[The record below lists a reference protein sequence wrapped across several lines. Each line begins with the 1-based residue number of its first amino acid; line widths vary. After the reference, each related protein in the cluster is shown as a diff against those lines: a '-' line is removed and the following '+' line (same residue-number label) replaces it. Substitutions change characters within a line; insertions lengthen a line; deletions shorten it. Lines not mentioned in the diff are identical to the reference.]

1 VCGIVGVIDTVAGRV
16 SPRVL
21 AAMRDVMIRRGPDG
35 EGLYLDGAV
44 GMAMRRLSI
53 IDLEGGGQP
62 LFSRDGDVVAFQ
74 NGEIYNYRALRADLI
89 ARGFRFVSQSDT
101 EVLAHG
107 FACWGAAGLLERLDG
122 MYAIAILDRARREVH
137 LARDRF
143 GEKPLYYTHAGGR
156 FAYASDLVALAAL
169 DWVSDE
175 IDGESM
181 DRYLALHY
189 VPGEATIF
197 KAIRRVL
204 PGERLVVS
212 IDDPRPSRHRYYTLR
227 LGEVRRVSDRDLA
240 ARLEEAVASRLVA
253 DVPVGVFLSGGLDS
267 SVIAAIAAR
276 TQPRIATFS
285 MGFEADSHDESVYAE
300 TVAKAIGSDHHHF
313 RFDGDS
319 FRALLPMVAAALD
332 EPVGDQAQ
340 LPLSWLCQEARRHVT
355 VALSGEGADEIFAGY
370 SYYRRHATALSWRER
385 LATRWGRPIVLPDG
399 PRRLTDNPTP
409 ETPSGFPLLTDAA
422 GRARLTGAARRE
434 IAEWEAGLMA
444 WLDGAAD
451 GLQRAT
457 AADLATWL
465 PDDLLVKF
473 DRVSMAYS
481 LEGRAPYLA
490 PPVVEA
496 GLALPPAQRMN
507 GATSKV
513 ALRRV
518 ASRWLPPAI
527 LERPKQGFVL
537 PMARWLAEWF
547 EKPASIRDYFF
558 ARAVPGLD
566 MAEVARL
573 TQDDLSAGVRRER
586 LLFALVLLVEWHQAF
601 KDKRRD
607 LARRLR
613 SGFDG
618 ERASGNDV

>member
-1 VCGIVGVIDTVAGRV
+1 MCGIVGVVDTVAGGV
-16 SPRVL
+16 PPPLL

-35 EGLYLDGAV
+35 AGQYVDGAV

-53 IDLEGGGQP
+53 IDLETGGQP
-62 LFSRDGDVVAFQ
+62 FFSRDGDVVAFQ
-74 NGEIYNYRALRADLI
+74 NGEIYNYRSLRTELQS
-89 ARGFRFVSQSDT
+89 RGYPFVSHSDT

-122 MYAIAILDRARREVH
+122 MYALAILDRARRELH

-143 GEKPLYYTHAGGR
+143 GEKPLYYAQAPGR
-156 FAYASDLVALAAL
+156 FAYASDLLALAAL

-175 IDGESM
+175 VDGESM

-204 PGERLVVS
+204 PGERLVAP
-212 IDDPRPSRHRYYTLR
+212 IDDPRPIRHRYYTLR
-227 LGEVRRVSDRDLA
+227 LGETRRVSDGELA
-240 ARLEEAVASRLVA
+240 ARLEEAVTSRLVA

-276 TQPRIATFS
+276 SQPRIATFS
-285 MGFEADSHDESVYAE
+285 MGFEAASHDETSHAE
-300 TVAKAIGSDHHHF
+300 VVAKAIGSRHHQF
-313 RFDGDS
+313 RFDGES
-319 FRALLPMVAAALD
+319 FRALLPMVAGTLD

-340 LPLSWLCQEARRHVT
+340 LPLYWLCQEARRHVT
-355 VALSGEGADEIFAGY
+355 VALSGEGADEVFAGY
-370 SYYRRHATALSWRER
+370 SYYLPFAGTRSWRER
-385 LATRWGRPIVLPDG
+385 FTAHWRGPTAGPGRCS
-399 PRRLTDNPTP
+399 RLTDNPTP
-409 ETPSGFPLLTDAA
+409 ETPSGFPLVADAA
-422 GRARLTGAARRE
+422 ARARLTGKSGRE
-434 IAEWEAGLMA
+434 IAAWEASLMT

-473 DRVSMAYS
+473 DRISMAHS

-490 PPVVEA
+490 PGLVEA
-496 GLALPPAQRMN
+496 GLALPLDQRMH
-507 GATSKV
+507 GAISKV

-518 ASRWLPPAI
+518 ASRWIPRAI

-537 PMARWLAEWF
+537 PMGRWLEQWF
-547 EKPASIRDYFF
+547 EKHGPVRDYCLE
-558 ARAVPGLD
+558 RSVPTLD
-566 MAEVARL
+566 MAEVARVIR
-573 TQDDLSAGVRRER
+573 DDLSMGVARER
-586 LLFALVLLVEWHQAF
+586 LLFALVLLIEWHQAF
-601 KDKRRD
+601 AGKRRQ
-607 LARRLR
+607 LARTYR
-613 SGFDG
+613 
-618 ERASGNDV
+618 ETVA